1 MSAERYIF
9 GEFELDSGTRVL
21 TRTGRPV
28 RLQAQPA
35 QLLAILLAR
44 SGQVVSRGELKRA
57 IWGEGTYV
65 DFEKGLNFCIGQ
77 IRSALRDNAAQ
88 PLYIRTLP
96 KQGYQFIAPVEKK
109 LTPPDPPA
117 EEKPVHAARARWI
130 PLAGVGIGLSA
141 LILGGVMYLSGAIAT
156 ETPNL
161 AVVRFDTT
169 PGAPAGQKLADD
181 LTDEVVVQLTSRS
194 GGHFRVIG
202 NARILRSPRAD
213 RDLATIASSLHCKYA
228 VLGQVKA
235 DGNKVLILAR
245 LIRLSDL
252 THIEV
257 VRLERKLDDP
267 MTIESEAAGEVAS
280 RFAAKLENHPERA
293 ASFPS
298 AGH

>member
-21 TRTGRPV
+21 TRSGRSV

-44 SGQVVSRGELKRA
+44 SGEVVSRDELKRA

-96 KQGYQFIAPVEKK
+96 KQGYQFIAPVEMK
-109 LTPPDPPA
+109 LTPDPGT
-117 EEKPVHAARARWI
+117 EEKPVHVARARWV
-130 PLAGVGIGLSA
+130 PLAGVGIGLCA

-161 AVVRFDTT
+161 AVVRFDAA
-169 PGAPAGQKLADD
+169 PGAAAAQKLADN
-181 LTDEVVVQLTSRS
+181 LTDDVVVQLSSRS

-202 NARILRSPRAD
+202 NASILRSPRAD
-213 RDLATIASSLHCKYA
+213 RDLATIASSLHCKYV
-228 VLGQVKA
+228 VLGQVQT
-235 DGNKVLILAR
+235 DGNQVLILAH

-257 VRLERKLDDP
+257 VRLERKLDEP
-267 MTIESEAAGEVAS
+267 MAIESEAAGRIAS

-298 AGH
+298 AVH